1 MTALATI
8 YMEMTIEET
17 ITALTLNAAAAID
30 RAETVGSLEPGR
42 KLTLSSS
49 IAPIIDTL
57 LSFRDEPRRN
67 RRQERCNGQKT
78 YKLNTA
84 RNNLI
89 YNVINDQHSEE

>member
-30 RAETVGSLEPGR
+30 RAETVSSSSRGR

-49 IAPIIDTL
+49 IAPIIDT
-57 LSFRDEPRRN
+57 S
-67 RRQERCNGQKT
+67 
-78 YKLNTA
+78 
-84 RNNLI
+84 LI
-89 YNVINDQHSEE
+89 ISR